1 MTTPLALAP
10 AQVAAFIAEH
20 PTWTLEGNMLARTFE
35 TPAFLEAISFV
46 QHVAKL
52 AEAADH
58 HPDIDIRWRKVTLRF
73 VTHDAGNRVTSLD
86 TRLAKECEQLFNAQF
101 TRTP

>member
-1 MTTPLALAP
+1 MSDKAPLSAAELDAFLAKHAGWALE
-10 AQVAAFIAEH
+10 QGQLV
-20 PTWTLEGNMLARTFE
+20 RTFE
-35 TPAFLEAISFV
+35 APSFLDGIAFV

-73 VTHDAGNRVTSLD
+73 VTHDAGNRVTALD
-86 TRLAKECEQLFNAQF
+86 TRLAGECDTVFAAQF
-101 TRTP
+101 KLG